1 MPVSLVFSMKV
12 FFLSISLQT
21 MSIKRRLTW
30 FDQKQHV
37 YFRCFF
43 VCVACLPVSLIMH
56 VLISEV
62 HAQWHWCL
70 HFSMSLN
77 SQRFLQFHPTV
88 MSVAYFI
95 SCFITIRKHV
105 FPVPFLA
112 EWVQILVQ
120 PRARLSFGTYVLPKQ
135 QTASMRST
143 GSPMGIW
150 KELILSY
157 R

>member
-1 MPVSLVFSMKV
+1 
-12 FFLSISLQT
+12 
-21 MSIKRRLTW
+21 MSIKRRLMW

-43 VCVACLPVSLIMH
+43 VCAACLPVSLIMH

-70 HFSMSLN
+70 YFSMSLN
-77 SQRFLQFHPTV
+77 FQRFLHFHPTV

-95 SCFITIRKHV
+95 SCFITIRKNV

-112 EWVQILVQ
+112 ESVQILVR
-120 PRARLSFGTYVLPKQ
+120 PRVRFCCGTYLLPKQ

-143 GSPMGIW
+143 WSPMVTW
-150 KELILSY
+150 KELMFSY